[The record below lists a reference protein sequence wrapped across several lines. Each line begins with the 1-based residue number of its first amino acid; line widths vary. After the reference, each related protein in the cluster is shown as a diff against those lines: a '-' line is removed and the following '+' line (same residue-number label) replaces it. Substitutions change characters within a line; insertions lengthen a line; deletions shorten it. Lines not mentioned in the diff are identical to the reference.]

1 MCAVDTCFPAPAAAA
16 ALLTSGPCVAGD
28 VLFFPSFWWHGVQ
41 NLDDET
47 VAVDLPL
54 IDILGSW
61 RRNAIFTL
69 TSLLNPNVIG
79 DSIGALLT
87 GGSLRGV
94 FFAGYRKEGLKEGE

>member
-1 MCAVDTCFPAPAAAA
+1 MPAAAA
-16 ALLTSGPCVAGD
+16 A
-28 VLFFPSFWWHGVQ
+28 FFRAARRWRSAFVSFWWHGVQ

>member
-1 MCAVDTCFPAPAAAA
+1 
-16 ALLTSGPCVAGD
+16 